1 MKGLAYFETRLDEGQ
16 QAYVTQFVNTQTVIK
31 EKLGSLAPPAPSEVP
46 LVSQSDSAPLLNS
59 APSTPVKKKP
69 IVKTSLTDANREKYI
84 TGDIQNE
91 KEFILYVLYALEL
104 TNKSERDHIAD
115 LIGLIT
121 QEKDLG
127 NISMIDILRALRTIQ
142 MSVSRIYV
150 IPDYNRLYLD
160 AKMFTPRFVCDIYYL
175 LTQMYPDLLNAFNDS
190 PDGDADISFSSASA
204 QHGDDSFSAASDTS
218 FYTPSHASTDT
229 SLIITPA
236 DSVNSFFN
244 EDRVRLLQKIAQHD
258 SHAWVTT
265 MAKDFSILLRG
276 LPTVTPHSS
285 PARRVPAHKEAP
297 PRQLRQ
303 RLFTDDQQPPPG
315 PRVALIGDG
324 DYSPGSTDDEF
335 EDPDLNTLPPN
346 VKKDIII
353 DNTTFQYFLAGEVLS
368 DKQKKALTQLDTHLN
383 DIEAQYTVSA
393 TDNTTP
399 TSAVPTAPV
408 PSIAQPKIVE
418 EVKATRQ
425 ATIQLL
431 QQYEVA
437 TKAMSNPSSQYEW
450 ASFATHINTY
460 QEKIYANKTLGQKVL
475 RPGRVLI
482 GMLAGAVVGLVL
494 GLVISASVGF
504 MDMGFGTI
512 ICALKG
518 AEIGGILGLAGGAA
532 AGAIAGVVTAKHVN
546 DSTFEGAAYHL
557 ASTLAP
563 NPQIKATT
571 LAHSP

>member
-1 MKGLAYFETRLDEGQ
+1 MKGLEYFETRLDEGQ

-127 NISMIDILRALRTIQ
+127 NISIIDILRALRTIQ

-150 IPDYNRLYLD
+150 IPEYNRLYLD

-175 LTQMYPDLLNAFNDS
+175 LTKMYPHLLNQFNDS
-190 PDGDADISFSSASA
+190 PNDDADISFSSASA

-303 RLFTDDQQPPPG
+303 KLFADDQLPPPG

-324 DYSPGSTDDEF
+324 DYSPGSSDDDF
-335 EDPDLNTLPPN
+335 EDPDLNTLPAN

-353 DNTTFQYFLAGEVLS
+353 DNSTFQYFFAGNVLS
-368 DKQKKALTQLDTHLN
+368 DKQKRALNELNTHLN
-383 DIEAQYTVSA
+383 NIETQYKVSETNHTTA
-393 TDNTTP
+393 T
-399 TSAVPTAPV
+399 TSTAPV

-437 TKAMSNPSSQYEW
+437 TKAMSNPSSKYEW
-450 ASFATHINTY
+450 SSFATHIKAY
-460 QEKIYANKTLGQKVL
+460 EEKVVANKTLGQKVL
-475 RPGRVLI
+475 RPARVLM
-482 GMLAGAVVGLVL
+482 GMIVGAVVGLVL
-494 GLVISASVGF
+494 GLVISATVGF

-546 DSTFEGAAYHL
+546 DSTCEGAAYHL
-557 ASTLAP
+557 ANTLAP
-563 NPQIKATT
+563 APQIKASTF
-571 LAHSP
+571 AQSP